1 MAGPVLTK
9 EQWDEVRLLSI
20 KGIPDSQICET
31 YGIRSGTLY
40 QRRYNDSAWLA
51 LWRAGAQKPGKVPEK
66 LLPEGLSPAVQEAAS
81 MSLEEL
87 AQNNPL
93 LLAQYTHSKIKEA
106 VQSDSLPTPS
116 SWGELKTASE
126 IFRKAV
132 GLDKEQS
139 PVQINL
145 WGTNQDGLAA
155 GPTIDVTPPEPESW
169 V

>member
-1 MAGPVLTK
+1 
-9 EQWDEVRLLSI
+9 
-20 KGIPDSQICET
+20 
-31 YGIRSGTLY
+31 
-40 QRRYNDSAWLA
+40 
-51 LWRAGAQKPGKVPEK
+51 
-66 LLPEGLSPAVQEAAS
+66 

-132 GLDKEQS
+132 GLDKDQA

-145 WGTNQDGLAA
+145 WGQNQDGLASS
-155 GPTIDVTPPEPESW
+155 PVVDVTPPEPESW

>member
-1 MAGPVLTK
+1 MGVPVLSD
-9 EQWDEVRLLSI
+9 EQWEEVKLLSI
-20 KGIPDSQICET
+20 KGVPDTQLCAQ

-40 QRRYNDSAWLA
+40 QRRYNDSNWLT
-51 LWRAGAQKPGKVPEK
+51 LWRAGPQRSGKAPEK
-66 LLPEGLSPAVQEAAS
+66 ILPEGLSPAFQEASS
-81 MSLEEL
+81 MTLEEL

-132 GLDKEQS
+132 GLDKDQA

-145 WGTNQDGLAA
+145 WGHNQDGLAA
-155 GPTIDVTPPEPESW
+155 GPVVDVTPPEPEGW

>member
-1 MAGPVLTK
+1 MTPVLTK
-9 EQWDEVRLLSI
+9 EQWEEVKLLSI
-20 KGIPDSQICET
+20 KGVPDMQLCT
-31 YGIRSGTLY
+31 QYGIRQGTLY
-40 QRRYNDSAWLA
+40 QRRYNDPNWLA
-51 LWRAGAQKPGKVPEK
+51 LWRAGPQRSGKAPESTVPK
-66 LLPEGLSPAVQEAAS
+66 DLSPAIQEASS

-106 VQSDSLPTPS
+106 VQTDSLPTPS

-145 WGTNQDGLAA
+145 WGQNQDGLAS
-155 GPTIDVTPPEPESW
+155 GPVVDVTPPEPEGW

>member
-9 EQWDEVRLLSI
+9 EQWDEVRALSL
-20 KGIPDSQICET
+20 KGVPDVQLCAR
-31 YGIRSGTLY
+31 YGIRTGTLY
-40 QRRYNDSAWLA
+40 QRRYNDPTWLA
-51 LWRAGAQKPGKVPEK
+51 LWRAGPAKPGKAPEK
-66 LLPEGLSPAVQEAAS
+66 SLPQGLSPAVQSAAD
-81 MSLEEL
+81 MTIEEL

-106 VQSDSLPTPS
+106 VQTDSLPTPS

-132 GLDKEQS
+132 GLDKDQS

-145 WGTNQDGLAA
+145 WGTNQDGLAS
-155 GPTIDVTPPEPESW
+155 GPVVDVTPSEPETW